1 MGEHHL
7 QFVII
12 IKNPVLELTDLDL
25 YKRIKRGN
33 ELAFDVLFKK
43 YYAPL
48 CRFAV
53 MFTRDNDNAEEIVQ
67 SFFVKLWQQRKKLK
81 INSSVKSYLYTSVRN
96 TALNY
101 IKKEQTRS
109 IYEDNYVVDKKE
121 PETINV
127 ENEDFNKIYK
137 KAVEQLPDRT
147 KQVFILSKNEGLS
160 YNEIAEYL
168 QITAKTVE
176 NNMGIA
182 FKKLREFLMPYK
194 HLVYE

>member
-1 MGEHHL
+1 M
-7 QFVII
+7 
-12 IKNPVLELTDLDL
+12 ELTDLDIF
-25 YKRIKRGN
+25 KQIKKGN
-33 ELAFDVLFKK
+33 KNAFDVLFKK

-53 MFTRDNDNAEEIVQ
+53 LFTKNNDNAEEIVQ
-67 SFFVKLWQQRKKLK
+67 SFFVKLWQQRKNLK
-81 INSSVKSYLYTSVRN
+81 INSSVKSYLYSSVRN

-109 IYEDNYVVDKKE
+109 NYEEIYEDQKDKFESIK
-121 PETINV
+121 P
-127 ENEDFNKIYK
+127 ENEDFNKIFI

-160 YNEIAEYL
+160 YTEIAEYL
-168 QITAKTVE
+168 EITAKTVE

-194 HLVYE
+194 HLIYG

>member
-1 MGEHHL
+1 MDY
-7 QFVII
+7 
-12 IKNPVLELTDLDL
+12 TDIDL
-25 YKRIKRGN
+25 YKRIQKGN
-33 ELAFDVLFKK
+33 EYAFDMLFKK

-48 CRFAV
+48 CRFAL
-53 MFTRDNDNAEEIVQ
+53 MFTKDNDNAEEIVQ
-67 SFFVKLWQQRKKLK
+67 SFFVKFWQQRKKLI

-109 IYEDNYVVDKKE
+109 IYEKNYE
-121 PETINV
+121 ISETESETINIGN
-127 ENEDFNKIYK
+127 ENFNKIYI
-137 KAVEQLPDRT
+137 KAVEHLPDRT

-194 HLVYE
+194 HLIYR

>member
-1 MGEHHL
+1 MGGHHL

-12 IKNPVLELTDLDL
+12 IKNSVLELTDLDL
-25 YKRIKRGN
+25 YKQIKRGN

-53 MFTRDNDNAEEIVQ
+53 MFTKDNDNADEVVQ
-67 SFFVKLWQQRKKLK
+67 SFFVKLWQQRKMLK

-96 TALNY
+96 TSLNF
-101 IKKEQTRS
+101 IKKEITRTNYELS
-109 IYEDNYVVDKKE
+109 YDENKEQSKEEIKNKDFAEIYN
-121 PETINV
+121 N
-127 ENEDFNKIYK
+127 
-137 KAVEQLPDRT
+137 AVKSLPNRT
-147 KQVFILSKNEGLS
+147 KEVYTLSKYEGLT
-160 YNEIAEYL
+160 YAEIAEYL
-168 QITAKTVE
+168 QISAKTVE

-194 HLVYE
+194 HLIYG